1 MSDFVSNIEAVILA
15 NGEFPLHELPLRIL
29 QDAKYVVCCDGGADT
44 YIEKGFT
51 PNIIIGDGDSLS
63 AKNRELFSDIIHYVP
78 YQETNDQTKAVE
90 FLISKGYKT
99 IAIVGATGKREDHTI
114 GNITLLSNY
123 KRMGVNVRC
132 FTDYGVFMP
141 CKDDEDFSVSRGAQV
156 SIFNVNAKNLS
167 SIGLK
172 YPIYDFSS
180 LWQGTLNCCETG
192 SFSIRAKGEY
202 LLFVTY

>member
-44 YIEKGFT
+44 YIEKGFK
-51 PNIIIGDGDSLS
+51 PNVIIGDGDSLS
-63 AKNRELFSDIIHYVP
+63 AKNRELFSDIIHYIP
-78 YQETNDQTKAVE
+78 DQETNDQTKAVE

-141 CKDDEDFSVSRGAQV
+141 CKDDEDFYVSRGAQV
-156 SIFNVNAKNLS
+156 SIFNVNAKNL
-167 SIGLK
+167 
-172 YPIYDFSS
+172 
-180 LWQGTLNCCETG
+180 
-192 SFSIRAKGEY
+192 
-202 LLFVTY
+202 